1 MAASSAQALEVV
13 LIDLVP
19 RLAARD
25 SKPTLSTPGRECSQ
39 RLRLKLVILAPTIA
53 TGSFLGNFF
62 YSLEVLVESKAK
74 LEIGPKSLVLTRANK
89 R

>member
-1 MAASSAQALEVV
+1 
-13 LIDLVP
+13 
-19 RLAARD
+19 
-25 SKPTLSTPGRECSQ
+25 
-39 RLRLKLVILAPTIA
+39 LVILAPTIA

-74 LEIGPKSLVLTRANK
+74 LEIGPKSLVLTPANN